1 MVYLA
6 LIVWLNIAL
15 HSMDIIVQIFLF
27 RTYKELIAGQMEEC
41 ILVSG
46 EIIKCTEKGYLLGV
60 MEESIYFNF

>member
-27 RTYKELIAGQMEEC
+27 RTYKELIAGPAMLQHAQLQM
-41 ILVSG
+41 
-46 EIIKCTEKGYLLGV
+46 LL
-60 MEESIYFNF
+60 SAINQ